1 MLSLH
6 RRPDAP
12 KELIVSN
19 CLVALARLG
28 HDSHSVTVLKRSCG
42 PGTHLIR
49 QCVVDGALEV
59 RRVVV
64 FALND
69 DHILQPTGHVKLAV
83 NQLAQVASVEPLA
96 DLALEGILKR
106 VICELGLP
114 PVATGD
120 ER

>member
-6 RRPDAP
+6 RRPDAH
-12 KELIVSN
+12 KEFIVSN